1 MVQNQLLGSYFRL
14 ERIINMASIKEQ
26 LLTAIDQYQG
36 DLLKQLDRIVA
47 FNTVSPPARN
57 TAKLQQFIHDELEE
71 YGFDAKQQDFY
82 DGDQLLSA
90 TKSGTHSDNHHSLI
104 LNGHVDVAA
113 LENRDEWQT
122 DPFKLVKR
130 GDTLIGRGVSDMKGA
145 VAAYLFIFQL
155 LKKLNIELPGDL
167 KFQSVVGE
175 ELGEAGT
182 KTLLKQGEK
191 ADFAIVGD
199 TSGTHF
205 QGQGGVITGWITL
218 KSPHTYHDGNR
229 ISMVQTG
236 GGLKAASMVEKMV
249 VVISALQTL
258 ERYWGITKSYP
269 GFKPGTD
276 TINPAYIKGGIHPA
290 FVADECRLWITVH
303 FYPNETVEG
312 IEKEVE
318 DEVIAAAKA
327 DPWLRDNLP
336 TFNWGGDS
344 MLVDKGEVFPSLE
357 LDKNSA
363 AMKLLNTSYQSSF
376 GQKPVIGMSTS
387 VSDGGWFGYY
397 HIPAVI
403 YGPGELV
410 QAHSDNESAS
420 FDQLLNYTKSI
431 AGFVVDWCQSEK

>member
-1 MVQNQLLGSYFRL
+1 
-14 ERIINMASIKEQ
+14 MASIKEQ

-57 TAKLQQFIHDELEE
+57 TAKLHQFIHDELEE

-122 DPFKLVKR
+122 DPFKLIKR

-199 TSGTHF
+199 TSGIPIF
-205 QGQGGVITGWITL
+205 
-218 KSPHTYHDGNR
+218 KD
-229 ISMVQTG
+229 
-236 GGLKAASMVEKMV
+236 KAV
-249 VVISALQTL
+249 
-258 ERYWGITKSYP
+258 
-269 GFKPGTD
+269 
-276 TINPAYIKGGIHPA
+276 
-290 FVADECRLWITVH
+290 
-303 FYPNETVEG
+303 
-312 IEKEVE
+312 
-318 DEVIAAAKA
+318 
-327 DPWLRDNLP
+327 
-336 TFNWGGDS
+336 
-344 MLVDKGEVFPSLE
+344 
-357 LDKNSA
+357 
-363 AMKLLNTSYQSSF
+363 
-376 GQKPVIGMSTS
+376 
-387 VSDGGWFGYY
+387 
-397 HIPAVI
+397 
-403 YGPGELV
+403 
-410 QAHSDNESAS
+410 
-420 FDQLLNYTKSI
+420 
-431 AGFVVDWCQSEK
+431 

>member
-1 MVQNQLLGSYFRL
+1 MS
-14 ERIINMASIKEQ
+14 SIKEQ
-26 LLTAIDQYQG
+26 LLTAIDTHQEQ
-36 DLLKQLDRIVA
+36 LLEQLDRLVM

-57 TAKLQQFIHDELEE
+57 TTPIQDAITAQLKQN
-71 YGFDAKQQDFY
+71 GFTTTEQPFYEQDRLVS
-82 DGDQLLSA
+82 GVKKGSA
-90 TKSGTHSDNHHSLI
+90 SADYHSLI
-104 LNGHVDVAA
+104 LNRHVDVAA
-113 LENRDEWQT
+113 LKNQDEWHT
-122 DPFKLVKR
+122 DPFKLVKHD
-130 GDTLIGRGVSDMKGA
+130 DTLIGRGVSDMKGA
-145 VAAYLFIFQL
+145 VAADLFIFQL
-155 LKKLNIELPGDL
+155 LNDLNITLPGDL

-199 TSGTHF
+199 TTGTHM

-218 KSPHTYHDGNR
+218 RSPHTYHDGNR

-249 VVISALQTL
+249 IVIQALQTL

-276 TINPAYIKGGIHPA
+276 TINPAYIQGGIHPA
-290 FVADECRLWITVH
+290 FVADEAKLWITVH

-357 LDKNSA
+357 LDLRHP
-363 AMKLLNTSYQSSF
+363 AMKLLQDTHTAAF
-376 GQKPVIGMSTS
+376 GAHPVIGMSTS

-397 HIPAVI
+397 HIPAVV

-410 QAHSDNESAS
+410 EAHSDNESAS
-420 FDQLLNYTKSI
+420 FEQLLNYTKSI
-431 AGFVVDWCQSEK
+431 AAFVADWCSSKK